1 MQAVILII
9 LLGIFAYVGWT
20 YFHAYQESTATG
32 WRRWL
37 NAAQG
42 SATILWAKF
51 CIFVGAL
58 AGLLSQAA
66 DYLGD
71 PSLSQA
77 IQTQL
82 KPQYVAIFIILV
94 SVVSIWARKRTL

>member
-1 MQAVILII
+1 MDLFPR
-9 LLGIFAYVGWT
+9 LSGIDRD
-20 YFHAYQESTATG
+20 G

-71 PSLSQA
+71 PSVSQA
-77 IQTQL
+77 IQSRSSRNMWRSSL
-82 KPQYVAIFIILV
+82 IFV